1 MAYLTPKSNPSASV
15 RRVLY
20 VPDDAYWIAIVTGF
34 LAYLCEERAWEQH
47 PGKME
52 DVATTVARAKQMFE
66 EWLAG
71 EECPP

>member
-1 MAYLTPKSNPSASV
+1 M
-15 RRVLY
+15 
-20 VPDDAYWIAIVTGF
+20 PDDAYWIAIVTGF

-66 EWLAG
+66 EWMAG